1 MKVHILKW
9 LKGCLYC
16 FKLAFGIQKRH
27 LWLEVILSFL
37 NFHGF
42 YRTLPIIIKHTFKSL
57 YFGIQ
62 MSKLA
67 FKMQKWHLTFMK

>member
-1 MKVHILKW
+1 MPKSGVCIALNWHLECK
-9 LKGCLYC
+9 K
-16 FKLAFGIQKRH
+16 AFMAQGYFTVGDK
-27 LWLEVILSFL
+27 FL
-37 NFHGF
+37 NVHGF